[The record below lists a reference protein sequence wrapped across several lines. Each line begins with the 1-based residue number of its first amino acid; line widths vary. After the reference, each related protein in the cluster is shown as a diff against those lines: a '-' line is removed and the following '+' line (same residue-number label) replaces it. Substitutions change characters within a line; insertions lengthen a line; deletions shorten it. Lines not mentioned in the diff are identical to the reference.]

1 MRVLRPGRSRSS
13 WQECFVDLRLGKIAM
28 KQTFSALPHVFSDEA
43 GLFRKNVIGL
53 SILLIALNIA
63 TWIWAIV
70 AFSGDTVLLGAAI
83 LAYTFGLRHAFD
95 ADHIASIDTVT
106 RKFMQQNRRPT
117 TVGLHFAIGHSLA
130 LVGFVIAIAKLA
142 TWGSVSEKLGLAES
156 AAGVASTFVSA
167 AFLLV
172 MAALNLTIAKS
183 TYSTLRQVRSGGVF
197 ADDDFDVLL
206 NKRGFLT
213 RIFRPLFRL
222 VDKSWHMIILGF
234 LFGLGFDTATEVSLL
249 GIAGVEATKGMSV
262 WAILVFPAL
271 FAAGMS
277 LVDTADGILMVRAY
291 GWAFRNP
298 VRKLYYNFTITMVS
312 AIVAL
317 FVAGIE
323 VMVLMSERFG
333 LKGRIWDQVNSL
345 SEHWELVGIIVVV
358 IFVAS
363 WLVSAAAHRVGS
375 YQAAE
380 SAVIPQPR

>member
-291 GWAFRNP
+291 GWALKTRCES
-298 VRKLYYNFTITMVS
+298 FTTIS
-312 AIVAL
+312 RSRWSPPSSPCL
-317 FVAGIE
+317 
-323 VMVLMSERFG
+323 
-333 LKGRIWDQVNSL
+333 
-345 SEHWELVGIIVVV
+345 
-358 IFVAS
+358 
-363 WLVSAAAHRVGS
+363 
-375 YQAAE
+375 
-380 SAVIPQPR
+380 